1 MRIFTSRFGEI
12 EIEAER
18 IITFPAGVPGFEE
31 LRRFVLLPEK
41 DMEEFCWLQSVDE
54 PEVAFLLTDPFV
66 FFRDYSLELG
76 EDDVCALELE
86 RKEEALVLTVV
97 TIPGNDVRLV
107 TANLLAP
114 VVINTRLGLARQVV
128 QVSSPFTTKHR
139 LFCRDSGKKGCVE
152 AKEEAL
158 C

>member
-1 MRIFTSRFGEI
+1 MRVLTSRFGEI

-18 IITFPAGVPGFEE
+18 IITFPAGIPGFEG
-31 LRRFVLLPEK
+31 LQRFVLLPEK

-54 PEVAFLLTDPFV
+54 PEMAFLLTDPFA

-76 EDDVCALELE
+76 EADVCALELE
-86 RKEEALVLTVV
+86 KKEEALVLTIV
-97 TIPGNDVRLV
+97 TIPGSDVRLV

-128 QVSSPFTTKHR
+128 QVNSPFTTKHR
-139 LFCRDSGKKGCVE
+139 LFCRDDGE
-152 AKEEAL
+152 KEEVL